1 MRSGH
6 GHLAQ
11 NLRHHT
17 ALLSRRSRVIRP
29 GPLGPYDRPVGDLP
43 ERVRLVIFDLDG
55 VVYRG
60 HEPIAGARELV
71 AWLHAAGVAVRFA
84 TNNSM
89 VTRAGYVERLGQ
101 MGIPTAIEEVVTSTS
116 ATVEHL
122 RRHAPDV
129 RSVLAIGAD
138 GMRTEL
144 GDAGLDV
151 VMADAAAAER
161 PGGPLGRRF
170 DAVIVGLD
178 PHVDYGRLS
187 AAMSAVA
194 AGARLIATNAD
205 ARYPT
210 AVGFLPGA
218 GSILAALVTATGATP
233 EIVGKP
239 APAMFTATIE
249 ASAIAAS
256 EAVVVG
262 DNPDADV
269 VGAHRAGCA
278 AILVLTGVAD
288 ASAAAALEG
297 ERLPEA
303 IADGPDEVRALLA
316 ARISG

>member
-1 MRSGH
+1 MGTWRRICGIILPCSPG
-6 GHLAQ
+6 AQ
-11 NLRHHT
+11 G
-17 ALLSRRSRVIRP
+17 IWP
-29 GPLGPYDRPVGDLP
+29 GPLGLIGPYDRPMGDLP

-60 HEPIAGARELV
+60 DEPIPGARELV
-71 AWLHAAGVAVRFA
+71 AWLHQTGVAVRFA

-89 VTRAGYVERLGQ
+89 VTRSGYVERLAG

-138 GMRTEL
+138 GMHTEL
-144 GDAGLDV
+144 LDAGLDV
-151 VMADAAAAER
+151 VMADGAAAER
-161 PGGPLGRRF
+161 PGASLSRGF

-178 PHVDYGRLS
+178 PKVDYRRLS

-194 AGARLIATNAD
+194 SGARLIATNAD

-210 AVGFLPGA
+210 AAGFLPGA
-218 GSILAALVTATGATP
+218 GAIVAALATATGVTP
-233 EIVGKP
+233 EVIGKP
-239 APAMFTATIE
+239 APAMFSATVE
-249 ASAIAAS
+249 ASGIPAS
-256 EAVVVG
+256 ESVVVG

-288 ASAAAALEG
+288 ASVAAALEG
-297 ERLPEA
+297 ERRPEA
-303 IADGPDEVRALLA
+303 VAPDPDGVRGLLA
-316 ARISG
+316 TRVSR

>member
-1 MRSGH
+1 
-6 GHLAQ
+6 
-11 NLRHHT
+11 
-17 ALLSRRSRVIRP
+17 
-29 GPLGPYDRPVGDLP
+29 LGPYDRPVGDLP

-288 ASAAAALEG
+288 ASAAAVLEG